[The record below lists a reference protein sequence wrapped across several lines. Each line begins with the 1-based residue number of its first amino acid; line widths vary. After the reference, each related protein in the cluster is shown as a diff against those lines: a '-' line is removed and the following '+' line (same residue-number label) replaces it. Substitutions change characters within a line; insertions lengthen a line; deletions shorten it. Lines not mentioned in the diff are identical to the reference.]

1 MDFENKWKGYVPETE
16 IRPSSPRTSKNNSR
30 FDLFVSNSQ
39 SDNYFSFYSSLSSF
53 SHLVTAKT
61 FFSCP
66 EYIKQIFPKSKLS
79 LFNLELLSE
88 SSFWYNYQLK
98 WPAFALAFYTSNQ
111 SNEGISSVI
120 TFFFISISYR
130 CEEDK
135 NKSKR

>member
-39 SDNYFSFYSSLSSF
+39 LDNYFSFYSSLSSF
-53 SHLVTAKT
+53 SHLVTGKT
-61 FFSCP
+61 LFSCP

-98 WPAFALAFYTSNQ
+98 WPDDFFLKPIHTVVLSFALAFYTSNQ

-120 TFFFISISYR
+120 TFFHVY
-130 CEEDK
+130 
-135 NKSKR
+135 